1 MRASQPTQLPWRRT
15 NQLIVAAAE
24 RLGVEAT
31 GLTREHT
38 DFLLR
43 LCWPA
48 APGGPRA
55 VIVSK
60 TRSPFLTQVAQT
72 LANNKF
78 VSRELLGARGLPI
91 MRGELF
97 DETADLRS
105 DPAAAARARALLA
118 QWGRVVVKPN
128 WGNRGIGIVS
138 DVREYDELLAA
149 VEFAREHDHDEEVL
163 IEPWIAGSN
172 VRVAVIGGQVVAAAE
187 VTRPYLEGDGRA
199 TIVELVARLNA
210 DARRGSWDRPSL
222 VPMDVIEHE
231 LVQERMAVAGYDLED
246 VLAVGERIE
255 LCFEELEVIDRSDEL
270 HPGWAAVAA
279 AAATALGIDVAGVDL
294 RGPIELFTSRGP
306 EHAHGAAGVLEVNA
320 LPALH
325 LHALPTIGQPRPVF
339 EAFVAYCLQMP
350 GAPPPAAAILV

>member
-1 MRASQPTQLPWRRT
+1 MTWSRT

-24 RLGVEAT
+24 RLGIEAT
-31 GLTREHT
+31 ALAREHT
-38 DFLLR
+38 DFFMR
-43 LCWPA
+43 LCWRE

-60 TRSPFLTQVAQT
+60 TRSPFLTEVAQT

-78 VSRELLGARGLPI
+78 VARELLGARGLPVVP
-91 MRGELF
+91 GELF
-97 DETADLRS
+97 DESS
-105 DPAAAARARALLA
+105 DPRTDESAAARVRELLA

-128 WGNRGIGIVS
+128 WGNRGIGIVT
-138 DVREYDELLAA
+138 DVRELDELLAA
-149 VEFAREHDHDEEVL
+149 VEFAREHDRDEEVL

-172 VRVAVIGGQVVAAAE
+172 LRVAIVGGQVVAAAE
-187 VTRPYLEGDGRA
+187 VTRPCLHGDGRS
-199 TIVELVARLNA
+199 TILQLVATLNA

-222 VPMDVIEHE
+222 APMDIIEDE
-231 LVQERMAVAGYDLED
+231 LVAERVAVGGHGLDD
-246 VLAVGERIE
+246 VLALGEQIE

-279 AAATALGIDVAGVDL
+279 EAATALGVDVAGVDL
-294 RGPIELFTSRGP
+294 RGPIEQFTRRGP
-306 EHAHGAAGVLEVNA
+306 EDAHGSAGILEVNA

-339 EAFVAYCLQMP
+339 EAFVAYCLQLP
-350 GAPPPAAAILV
+350 DAPRPCAAVLV